1 MECTES
7 VEANL
12 GEVCSELKI
21 SLYLRILLLTDETF
35 ASSGYALYFHRI
47 KFLSMKILLNTTT
60 WYEIS
65 WIWI

>member
-12 GEVCSELKI
+12 SEVCSELEK
-21 SLYLRILLLTDETF
+21 YLRILLLTDKIF
-35 ASSGYALYFHRI
+35 VSSGYALYFHRI
-47 KFLSMKILLNTTT
+47 KFLSMKVLPNTIT
-60 WYEIS
+60 WYEML

>member
-12 GEVCSELKI
+12 GEVCSELKK
-21 SLYLRILLLTDETF
+21 YLRVLLLTDETF
-35 ASSGYALYFHRI
+35 VSSGYRLYFHRI